1 MSIRFFPHIHIRII
15 RLRGGREVAFGRPI
29 NSGLFGFGDSI
40 TTPLITHRVLV
51 RVVSIQLELK

>member
-15 RLRGGREVAFGRPI
+15 RLRGGREVAFGRFI

-40 TTPLITHRVLV
+40 TTPLITYWALV
-51 RVVSIQLELK
+51 YVVSIQLEFE